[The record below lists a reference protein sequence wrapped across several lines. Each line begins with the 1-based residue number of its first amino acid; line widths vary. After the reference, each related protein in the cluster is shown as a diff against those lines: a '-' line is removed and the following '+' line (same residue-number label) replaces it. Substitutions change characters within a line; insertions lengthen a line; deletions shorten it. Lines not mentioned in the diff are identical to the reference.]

1 MSRIA
6 HSLLLFVAAACSS
19 SSTSETPPPEAE
31 SSGGPPI
38 EVEGGASS
46 SDSGIDGGAGPATV
60 LFDGTLGAAWKMS
73 TIKNQPGKDDPGRF
87 DVVDGAL
94 VSHAGTDLGMLWHT
108 TPTPPNFLLE
118 LEFRLSKA
126 DDNSGV
132 MIRFPDPD
140 SKGYDNTAW
149 VAVDFGFEVQI
160 NEPGA
165 PDGAPMH
172 TTGAIYN
179 QAEQQFSR
187 VPANPPGVWNTYAIR
202 AEAQVYTVHLN
213 GKQVTRFVNPNAARG
228 LATTP
233 SAPSYI
239 GLQTHSGGNVA
250 FRNVRISALP

>member
-1 MSRIA
+1 MTRIA
-6 HSLLLFVAAACSS
+6 TGLLLLAFVAAACTS
-19 SSTSETPPPEAE
+19 SSTSD
-31 SSGGPPI
+31 
-38 EVEGGASS
+38 
-46 SDSGIDGGAGPATV
+46 SDAGTATV
-60 LFDGTLGAAWKMS
+60 LFDGTLTPGWKMS

-87 DVVDGAL
+87 DLEGDAL
-94 VSHAGTDLGMLWHT
+94 VSKPGSDLGMLWHT
-108 TPTPPNFLLE
+108 TPTPANFLLE
-118 LEFRLSKA
+118 LEFRLSKV

-149 VAVDFGFEVQI
+149 VAVDFGFEIQI

-172 TTGAIYN
+172 TTGAVYN
-179 QAEQQFSR
+179 QADQQFAR
-187 VPANPPGVWNTYAIR
+187 VPANPPGAWNTYAIR
-202 AEAQVYTVHLN
+202 AEGQTYTVVLN

-228 LATTP
+228 LASTP
-233 SAPSYI
+233 SAPSYL